1 MHRLLR
7 LGLALV
13 LVPAVVAL
21 APTLLVPSQPAAA
34 APAVS
39 GDVLVVVGDLVP
51 DPDLNAGT
59 VDHIRTADLTRSI
72 DPHAVI
78 VAGDIQY
85 EAGQLDDYR
94 STPGY
99 AGSWGRPDLFGRTYP
114 VPGNH
119 EYGNGSNDGWAATG
133 GGYFDYWGAKA
144 RPAAASYYS
153 FDVNL
158 PAGGRWHVVVLNS
171 FCVYP
176 PAPLCTSTSA
186 QANWLRSDLAAH
198 PTLCT
203 LAVFHEPLFAT
214 RAPHA
219 GKAAMRTLWDVMDDR
234 GVDLVVSGHNHAYE
248 RFKPMRA
255 DGSLNYSTGIRSTIV
270 GTGGRS
276 LIAFTG
282 AVAPNSAYRD
292 DDHFG
297 VLKLR
302 LTASGWIQAFKTT
315 NGLSLDAVSAGCH

>member
-1 MHRLLR
+1 MRRRPLLP
-7 LGLALV
+7 LIPAAALALV
-13 LVPAVVAL
+13 GL
-21 APTLLVPSQPAAA
+21 APPGPATAA

-59 VDHIRTADLTRSI
+59 SDHLRTADLTRAI
-72 DPHAVI
+72 APAAVI

-94 STPGY
+94 STQGY
-99 AGSWGRPDLFGRTYP
+99 AGSWGRLDLFGRSYP

-119 EYGNGSNDGWAATG
+119 EYGDGANDGWAATG
-133 GGYFDYWGAKA
+133 GGYFDYWGSKA
-144 RPAAASYYS
+144 RPSAASYYS
-153 FDVNL
+153 FEVNL
-158 PAGGRWHVVVLNS
+158 PAGGSWHVVVLNS

-176 PAPLCTSTSA
+176 PAPLCTGTSA
-186 QANWLRSDLAAH
+186 QADWLRSDLAAH

-219 GKAAMRTLWDVMDDR
+219 GKAAMRPLWDVMDDR
-234 GVDLVVSGHNHAYE
+234 GVDIVVSGHNHAYE

-276 LIAFTG
+276 LIAFSG

-292 DDHFG
+292 DRHFG

-302 LTASGWIQAFKTT
+302 LTQSGWTQAFKTT

>member
-1 MHRLLR
+1 MRLRRLLPV
-7 LGLALV
+7 AAAFV
-13 LVPAVVAL
+13 LVPAV
-21 APTLLVPSQPAAA
+21 LVPTRVVAA

-39 GDVLVVVGDLVP
+39 GDVLVVVGDVVP
-51 DPDLNAGT
+51 DPDLHSGT
-59 VDHIRTADLTRSI
+59 SDHLRTADLTRSI
-72 DPHAVI
+72 DPDAAI

-94 STPGY
+94 STQGY
-99 AGSWGRPDLFGRTYP
+99 AGSWGRPDLFDRSYP

-119 EYGNGSNDGWAATG
+119 EYGDGSNDGWAATG

-144 RPAAASYYS
+144 RPSAASYYS
-153 FDVNL
+153 FEVNL
-158 PAGGRWHVVVLNS
+158 PGGGSWHVVVLNS
-171 FCVYP
+171 YCVYP
-176 PAPLCTSTSA
+176 PAPLCSATSA
-186 QANWLRSDLAAH
+186 QADWLRADLAAH
-198 PTLCT
+198 PTPCT

-219 GKAAMRTLWDVMDDR
+219 GKAAMRPLWDIMDDR

-270 GTGGRS
+270 GTGGKS

-282 AVAPNSAYRD
+282 PVAANSAYRD
-292 DDHFG
+292 DRHFG

-302 LTASGWIQAFKTT
+302 LTPTGWTQAFKTT
-315 NGLSLDAVSAGCH
+315 DGQSLDAVSAGCH

>member
-1 MHRLLR
+1 VRRSLL
-7 LGLALV
+7 LLTVTVA
-13 LVPAVVAL
+13 VAL
-21 APTLLVPSQPAAA
+21 ALGPVPARAA
-34 APAVS
+34 APDVN
-39 GDVLVVVGDLVP
+39 GDVLVLVGDLVP
-51 DPDLNAGT
+51 DPDLGAGT
-59 VDHIRTADLTRSI
+59 VDHLRTADLARAI
-72 DPHAVI
+72 DPDAVV

-94 STPGY
+94 DLQGY
-99 AGSWGRPDLFGRTYP
+99 AGSWGRPDLFDRTYP
-114 VPGNH
+114 VAGNH
-119 EYGNGSNDGWAATG
+119 EYGNGANDGWAATG

-144 RPAAASYYS
+144 RPSAASYYS
-153 FDVNL
+153 FGVNL
-158 PAGGRWHVVVLNS
+158 PGGGSWHVVVLNS

-176 PAPLCTSTSA
+176 PAPLCSASSA

-198 PTLCT
+198 PTPCT

-219 GKAAMRTLWDVMDDR
+219 GKAAMRPLWDIMDDR

-248 RFKPMRA
+248 RFKPMLA
-255 DGSLNYSTGIRSTIV
+255 DGTLSYANGIRSTIV

-282 AVAPNSAYRD
+282 AVAANSAYRD

-302 LTASGWIQAFKTT
+302 LAQNGWTQAFKTT
-315 NGLSLDAVSAGCH
+315 DGQSLDAVSAGCH